1 MMTKKIMILKP
12 QDNPPCYLKNLLR
25 RYGFQMVE
33 EYVRENILEIVLKD
47 MPQIILMNTFS
58 NDYHTIEIIDILKKN
73 KLTEA
78 IPIMVNLHQ
87 YSPEAKEKLIQSGID
102 DYIEYPF
109 LESELLLKINNLL
122 KQVEL
127 NKNLKDCKKALEE
140 SILLVQGQKQ
150 ELEKNLS
157 MAAKIQEALIPKTL
171 GNIPNCSFV
180 WHFQP
185 SGRVGGDI
193 FDVFMLNED
202 HMGLYVIDVMGHGL
216 ASSMLAVALSE
227 SLILDVERGCPL
239 KRKINDPPYYEII
252 SPKEVIHYLN
262 KRFPFEK
269 YGHYFTIVY
278 MILNVKTGVL
288 KYVRGGHPCPLL
300 VKSHGE
306 IIELDGYG
314 TPIGFE
320 LGEDYEEKTVYL
332 DSGDT
337 IIAYTDGVLELKD
350 EEGNYIDYD
359 GFINHLKNEISIEN
373 HHYTLN
379 LKKLSRNQLMLK
391 DDLSFIEMKWI
402 KFV

>member
-1 MMTKKIMILKP
+1 MTKKILILKP

-25 RYGFQMVE
+25 RYGFQII
-33 EYVRENILEIVLKD
+33 ENYIAEDLISVVLKEL
-47 MPQIILMNTFS
+47 PQIILMNTFS
-58 NDYHTIEIIDILKKN
+58 DDDHTIEIIAQLKNNQHTADIPVL
-73 KLTEA
+73 A
-78 IPIMVNLHQ
+78 NLHQ
-87 YSPEAKEKLIQSGID
+87 YSPEGKEKLIQQGID
-102 DYIEYPF
+102 DYVAYPF

-122 KQVEL
+122 KRVNL
-127 NKNLKDCKKALEE
+127 NKNLTDCRRALEE
-140 SILLVQGQKQ
+140 SLLLIQNQKQ
-150 ELEKNLS
+150 ELENNLS
-157 MAAKIQEALIPKTL
+157 LAAKIQEALIPKSL

-193 FDVFMLNED
+193 FDVFMLDED

-227 SLILDVERGCPL
+227 SLILDVERGSPL
-239 KRKINDPPYYEII
+239 KRKINDFPYYEII

-288 KYVRGGHPCPLL
+288 KYVRGGHPTPLL
-300 VKSHGE
+300 IKTYGE

-350 EEGNYIDYD
+350 EKGRYIDYD
-359 GFINHLKNEISIEN
+359 GFIDHLRKEIEMES
-373 HHYTLN
+373 HHYTLG
-379 LKKLSRNQLMLK
+379 LKKLSRNQLKLK